1 MAGNSTKQINHI
13 LDLPD
18 EDLTKIFSYVDH
30 YSLLDAMLVCRRFE
44 SWIGQNAQLYKNHK
58 LAIKRKLTAVRE
70 SESSSS
76 STSEGP
82 APKKAKLMYFGRY
95 FGDVSLDDYVF
106 SPGSKFFPP
115 LLDTFE
121 IIGSKINK
129 LEIKNSQAY
138 KNPILEVLQLAN
150 DVKELIIEKLKINE
164 NAKSMKYKEIDVK
177 KCTFPE
183 LRSLE
188 LSSVTNFAIIE
199 DAFYAVN
206 SLHHFKLGKFSY
218 GEWDIYQQLLFKQID
233 LRSLDLIQV
242 VVGSFE
248 LKSWNIEKLVLNRVK
263 FPNRE
268 VFQTFVS
275 FIKSLSNVSE
285 LEFDS
290 CVDEMLYHNNYKE
303 ILEHLLNL
311 PSLTKL
317 KLAIPVKAL
326 NIHNPSVK
334 TFGVTLIE
342 SYSDILRY
350 FPNIE
355 TLELTH
361 SGIDM
366 TSMPSLIHLRE
377 LKFNFLSEYMLEKIN
392 CPQIQKISIDCDM
405 QIRDPKVW
413 RNFVQRHPNVEYVEL
428 KGGNV
433 SWRKYSK
440 PIFVAYFKF
449 FPKLKTLKL
458 YNQINTYSLA
468 ELVENLTGLEH
479 LEIVVDESDV
489 KEAAEYLRL
498 KFPQLGCDSRKFQK
512 SQFGGWDW
520 LITLRKI

>member
-1 MAGNSTKQINHI
+1 
-13 LDLPD
+13 
-18 EDLTKIFSYVDH
+18 
-30 YSLLDAMLVCRRFE
+30 
-44 SWIGQNAQLYKNHK
+44 
-58 LAIKRKLTAVRE
+58 
-70 SESSSS
+70 
-76 STSEGP
+76 
-82 APKKAKLMYFGRY
+82 
-95 FGDVSLDDYVF
+95 VSLDDYVF

-129 LEIKNSQAY
+129 LEIKNSQGY

-188 LSSVTNFAIIE
+188 LSSVTNFAIIKE
-199 DAFYAVN
+199 AFDAVD
-206 SLHHFKLGKFSY
+206 SLHHFELDNANFF
-218 GEWDIYQQLLFKQID
+218 EWDIYKQLLFKQTD
-233 LRSLDLIQV
+233 LHSLALNDV

-248 LKSWNIEKLVLNRVK
+248 LKNWNIEKLVLKNVK
-263 FPNRE
+263 FENRD
-268 VFQTFVS
+268 VFQTFFS

-290 CVDEMLYHNNYKE
+290 CLDELTYHNNYKE

-317 KLAIPVKAL
+317 KWAIPVKAL

-334 TFGVTLIE
+334 IFGAVLVET
-342 SYSDILRY
+342 YSDILRY

-377 LKFNFLSEYMLEKIN
+377 LKFNNMGEFMLKNIN

-433 SWRKYSK
+433 SWKKYSK
-440 PIFVAYFKF
+440 PIFVAHFKF
-449 FPKLKTLKL
+449 FPALKTLK
-458 YNQINTYSLA
+458 YHNQINTYSLA

-479 LEIVVDESDV
+479 LEIVVIESDV

-512 SQFGGWDW
+512 RQFGGWDW
-520 LITLRKI
+520 LITLRKF

>member
-1 MAGNSTKQINHI
+1 MAGNSTKQTNHI

-44 SWIGQNAQLYKNHK
+44 SLIGQNAQFYKNHK

-76 STSEGP
+76 SEGP

-129 LEIKNSQAY
+129 LEIKNSQGY
-138 KNPILEVLQLAN
+138 KNPILEVLQLAY
-150 DVKELIIEKLKINE
+150 DVKELTIEQLKINE

-188 LSSVTNFAIIE
+188 LSSVANFAIIKE
-199 DAFYAVN
+199 AFDAVD
-206 SLHHFKLGKFSY
+206 SLHHFKLDNASLS
-218 GEWDIYQQLLFKQID
+218 EWDIYKQLLFKQTD
-233 LRSLDLIQV
+233 LRSLALNNV
-242 VVGSFE
+242 EVGSFE
-248 LKSWNIEKLVLNRVK
+248 LKSWSIKKLLLNDVK
-263 FPNRE
+263 FPNYE

-290 CVDEMLYHNNYKE
+290 CVDEWTYHNNYKE

-317 KLAIPVKAL
+317 KWAFPVKAL
-326 NIHNPSVK
+326 NIHNPSIK
-334 TFGVTLIE
+334 TFGGVLVQN
-342 SYSDILRY
+342 YSEILRY

-355 TLELTH
+355 TLEQLTH

-366 TSMPSLIHLRE
+366 TAMPSLIHLRE
-377 LKFNFLSEYMLEKIN
+377 LKFNFLDELMLGEIN

-405 QIRDPKVW
+405 QIKDRKVW

-433 SWRKYSK
+433 SGRKYSERNL
-440 PIFVAYFKF
+440 VTYFKF

-458 YNQINTYSLA
+458 YNQINYYSLA

-479 LEIVVDESDV
+479 LEIVVIESYI

-512 SQFGGWDW
+512 RPFGGWDW
-520 LITLRKI
+520 LITLRKF